1 MLSPLSSPI
10 MVVVFMGAC
19 SHFLIMLI
27 DRNFFSN
34 KSFAEAPGELL
45 MMGVEERGAEG
56 TDWSH

>member
-1 MLSPLSSPI
+1 
-10 MVVVFMGAC
+10 MGAC

-27 DRNFFSN
+27 DRNVFSKN
-34 KSFAEAPGELL
+34 SFAQEPGELL

>member
-1 MLSPLSSPI
+1 
-10 MVVVFMGAC
+10 MGAC

-27 DRNFFSN
+27 GIFFSN
-34 KSFAEAPGELL
+34 KSFAKAPGELL

>member
-10 MVVVFMGAC
+10 IVVVFMGAC

-34 KSFAEAPGELL
+34 KSFAEELRELL